1 MEIINLGKTPSVL
14 NQFIAELRDVRI
26 QQDSLRFRRNIER
39 IGEVMAY
46 EIRKRLSHDVKA
58 IQTPLG
64 IAPMS
69 LPDERLVIGTILRA
83 GLPFHQGFL
92 NIFDQAGSAFVSA
105 FRQYTD
111 PEHQHFDIHIEYI
124 ASPRLE
130 GKTLLLVDPMLATGS
145 SMELAYQA
153 LLTKGQPDHIHA
165 VAIIASQQA
174 VDYMEQL
181 MPAERT
187 TLWVAAI
194 DPELNEN
201 AYIVPGLGDAG
212 NLAFGDKD

>member
-1 MEIINLGKTPSVL
+1 MEIINLGKTPSIL
-14 NQFIAELRDVRI
+14 NQFIAELRDVHI
-26 QQDSLRFRRNIER
+26 QHDSLRFRRNIER

-46 EIRKRLSHDVKA
+46 EISKRLRHEVKA

-69 LPDERLVIGTILRA
+69 LPDEPLVIGTIFRA

-92 NIFDQAGSAFVSA
+92 NIFDRANSAFVSA

-130 GKTLLLVDPMLATGS
+130 GTTLLLVDPMLATGS

-153 LLTKGQPDHIHA
+153 LLTKGQPDHIHV

-174 VDYMEQL
+174 VDYVEQL

-187 TLWVAAI
+187 TLWVGAI
-194 DPELNEN
+194 DPELNEH

-212 NLAFGDKD
+212 DLAFGEKE

>member
-46 EIRKRLSHDVKA
+46 EISKRLSHDVKA

-92 NIFDQAGSAFVSA
+92 NIFDRAGSAFVSA

-111 PEHQHFDIHIEYI
+111 PEHQHFDIHIEFI